1 MFLSPRSFRAFA
13 DRTVLITAMYQTVRH
28 RRGRRARYKVYS
40 TDFVLQ
46 VTGVGPAQDRS
57 AGQADIEFRP
67 LCQGVG
73 SRRAIQTSST
83 SAGIVAT
90 VVSRKNGTQPSL
102 SASTP
107 PDDATIVR
115 PTAASDDSSA
125 YWVAVNAGEHRSDR

>member
-1 MFLSPRSFRAFA
+1 MFLSPRSFRAFDA
-13 DRTVLITAMYQTVRH
+13 RTVLISAMYQTGCH
-28 RRGRRARYKVYS
+28 RCGRWSLRKVYS

-46 VTGVGPAQDRS
+46 VTGVRSAQDRS
-57 AGQADIEFRP
+57 ANQADIEFRG
-67 LCQGVG
+67 LRQGVG

-107 PDDATIVR
+107 PEDATIVR
-115 PTAASDDSSA
+115 PTAASDESNA
-125 YWVAVNAGEHRSDR
+125 Y